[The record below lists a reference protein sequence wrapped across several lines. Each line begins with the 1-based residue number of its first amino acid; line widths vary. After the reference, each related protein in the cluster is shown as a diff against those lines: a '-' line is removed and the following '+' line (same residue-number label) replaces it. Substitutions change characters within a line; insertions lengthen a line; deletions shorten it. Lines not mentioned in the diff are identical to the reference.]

1 MPTQEQKDE
10 DGNGQMLGSPETG
23 KDNGRVQFI
32 DIVRPELA
40 QGILHLEFHALR
52 RGQVYQWLK

>member
-1 MPTQEQKDE
+1 MPIQGQEDE

-23 KDNGRVQFI
+23 KENGRIQFI

-40 QGILHLEFHALR
+40 QGIAS
-52 RGQVYQWLK
+52 GVPGS